1 MTTESADYRNVRI
14 PGFWEETP
22 LEAIDRQQWETLCD
36 GCGKCCLFKVEDP
49 TTAQVFYTNVACR
62 LFEQQTCRCTAYSRR
77 SELVPDCV
85 TLTPE
90 TLSDPSW
97 LPATCAYRLIAEDRA
112 LPSWH
117 PLISG
122 TQDTVV
128 SSGNSVCGRV
138 IAEAEAD
145 DLEHHLIDWIY

>member
-1 MTTESADYRNVRI
+1 MN
-14 PGFWEETP
+14 
-22 LEAIDRQQWETLCD
+22 RQQWEALCD

-49 TTAQVFYTNVACR
+49 TSDRVFYTNVACR
-62 LFEQQTCRCTAYSRR
+62 LFDQQACRCANYAKR

-85 TLTPE
+85 TLTLV
-90 TLSDPSW
+90 TLCDPCW
-97 LPATCAYRLIAEDRA
+97 LPATCAYRLIAEDRG

-122 TQDTVV
+122 TRDTVS

-138 IAEAEAD
+138 IPEMEAD
-145 DLEHHLIDWIY
+145 DLEHHLIDWIS